1 MGGFTARWGGYA
13 LACYLGTI
21 YDVVQHMFFG
31 AVVADLGTWMCTAWL
46 DIKAHPGP
54 VIIEFV
60 GFATL
65 SQLILHTDLF
75 EVPNDPAS
83 FGVAFPAFAAF
94 FTIKGG
100 IVVFQ
105 RLHS

>member
-1 MGGFTARWGGYA
+1 
-13 LACYLGTI
+13 LGVRLERRRNG
-21 YDVVQHMFFG
+21 DEPPSRQHRRNCKHRVH
-31 AVVADLGTWMCTAWL
+31 ATNELEERV
-46 DIKAHPGP
+46 GP
-54 VIIEFV
+54 VTIEFV

-83 FGVAFPAFAAF
+83 FGVAFLAFAAF
-94 FTIKGG
+94 FTIQGG